1 MNFDYHIHTQYS
13 DGQMTM
19 DEILERAITMKL
31 ASFGISDHFET
42 GAVNSV
48 TIPNT
53 KYSTRYTEI
62 KKKAERYGISVFLG
76 AETGIGESSLL
87 IPDNMPT
94 TDYLIASLHR
104 LPKEDDERL
113 YWMKYLKWIAEA
125 VSRGGFH
132 IIGHIEGYL
141 PLLAGTGS
149 FDGNRKK
156 EKEIA
161 QRYFSFEYFRDLAAL
176 MKIKGIALEIHE
188 MSESPRIEVVKL
200 MLNEGVKLSY
210 GTDAHAKEQLSKRD
224 FISRIVQQLHLV
236 KEDFID
242 WRL

>member
-1 MNFDYHIHTQYS
+1 MA
-13 DGQMTM
+13 
-19 DEILERAITMKL
+19 EILESAKTMKL
-31 ASFGISDHFET
+31 TSFGISDHYET
-42 GAVNSV
+42 GAANSV
-48 TIPNT
+48 TIPNALYSA
-53 KYSTRYTEI
+53 KYGEL
-62 KKKAERYGISVFLG
+62 KKKAEAYGISVFLG

-87 IPDNMPT
+87 IPDNMPN

-104 LPKEDDERL
+104 LPKEEDERR
-113 YWMKYLKWIAEA
+113 YWMKYLKWISEA
-125 VSRGGFH
+125 VARGGFH

-161 QRYFSFEYFRDLAAL
+161 RRYFSLEYFRELAVS
-176 MKIKGIALEIHE
+176 MKKSSVALEIHE

-210 GTDAHAKEQLSKRD
+210 GTDTHAKEQLCKRD
-224 FISRIVQQLHLV
+224 YITRIVQQLHLV